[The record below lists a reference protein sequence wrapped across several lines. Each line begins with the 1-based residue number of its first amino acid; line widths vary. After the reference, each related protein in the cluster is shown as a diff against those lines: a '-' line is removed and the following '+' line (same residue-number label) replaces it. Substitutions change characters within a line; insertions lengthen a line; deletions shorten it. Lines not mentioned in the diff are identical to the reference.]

1 LRDTTRREK
10 EGERDF
16 CVVVVGFKRIISLSR
31 VIGCI
36 HRRRRL
42 GRALSFLCSL
52 SSAKKGRLEEDDLGF
67 IADKKLS
74 PPLCVQSLREEEE
87 RFNTNRIVESDLERG
102 RKKRED
108 GAQQQ

>member
-1 LRDTTRREK
+1 MRR
-10 EGERDF
+10 RRRVQTDHF
-16 CVVVVGFKRIISLSR
+16 SLSR

-74 PPLCVQSLREEEE
+74 PPLCVPSLREEEE
-87 RFNTNRIVESDLERG
+87 EERLHKSDR
-102 RKKRED
+102 RE
-108 GAQQQ
+108 